1 MKLDI
6 KNPHAIY
13 VTQTNKTNIQMLVK
27 KLLFPMFDGSTM
39 LKPRCLIINYKPT
52 MFDYRFIVQAF
63 IIKIPMLAIQ
73 AISQCKFQMNR
84 VQKPLSSHSTT
95 WLIGMSIADYTQPY

>member
-63 IIKIPMLAIQ
+63 IIRY
-73 AISQCKFQMNR
+73 SCG
-84 VQKPLSSHSTT
+84 LSKLSANVNSKRTVFKS
-95 WLIGMSIADYTQPY
+95 LCRPIGMYIADYTQPY